1 MSSHGVLRI
10 GSVISAFACFVLIA
24 GCGSDST
31 QTDWVLREEPA
42 GNTLHLSVAIGGS
55 CDSFD
60 DLDVTES
67 PELVKIQAYYQESGS
82 SSCTAELR
90 WEEHEVELD
99 RPLGERRLEGCDS
112 PRPAR
117 DGASPEATR
126 FRDCSSVVGLA
137 PGDTLAA
144 CGPWFSPESVL
155 GTAIAQQYGEISS
168 CNELEEG
175 YRVITTLGTAPGE
188 SDNQGVIGVYQ
199 CDLADEGCLRGTADH
214 PYSEW
219 EFVTPPFTGGVTVL
233 AHPTNFVLL
242 LNNGGKQ
249 LMFNFATGEFAERT
263 AQPTSSN

>member
-1 MSSHGVLRI
+1 MSSHRVLRV
-10 GSVISAFACFVLIA
+10 GSVISAFSYFVLIA
-24 GCGSDST
+24 GCGSDSS
-31 QTDWVLREEPA
+31 QTDWVLTEEPD
-42 GNTLHLSVAIGGS
+42 GNTLHLNVAIGGS
-55 CDSFD
+55 CDAFD
-60 DLDVTES
+60 DLDVNES
-67 PELVKIQAYYQESGS
+67 PELINIQAYYQESGS
-82 SSCTAELR
+82 GCTDDLR
-90 WEEHEVELD
+90 WEEHEVKLD

-144 CGPWFSPESVL
+144 CGPWFSLESAL
-155 GTAIAQQYGEISS
+155 GRAIAQQYGEISS

-214 PYSEW
+214 PFSGW
-219 EFVTPPFTGGVTVL
+219 EFITPPYSGAVTWV
-233 AHPTNFVLL
+233 AHPTNYVLIL
-242 LNNGGKQ
+242 SSGGKQ
-249 LMFNFATGEFAERT
+249 LTFNFATGEFAERA
-263 AQPTSSN
+263 AQ